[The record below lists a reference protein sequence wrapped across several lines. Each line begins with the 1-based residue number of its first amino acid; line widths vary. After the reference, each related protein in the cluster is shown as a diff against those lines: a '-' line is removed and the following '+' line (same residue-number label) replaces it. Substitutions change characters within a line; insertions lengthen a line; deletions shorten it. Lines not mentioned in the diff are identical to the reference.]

1 MKNAR
6 VEVLR
11 LIRAD
16 KRTKAFKRELDAFS
30 RDVERAAA
38 RLALYDALYGV
49 TPEERDAIIATKKAH
64 PLAFTN
70 PYGVTMTPELKPY
83 KERRGL
89 SWREYD
95 RLAGLV
101 VDVYGLMTR

>member
-1 MKNAR
+1 MKDAKA
-6 VEVLR
+6 ELLR

-16 KRTKAFKRELDAFS
+16 KRTNAFKRDLDTFAFK
-30 RDVERAAA
+30 VERTAA
-38 RLALYDALYGV
+38 RLSLYDALYTV
-49 TPEERDAIIATKKAH
+49 TPEERDAIIATKNAR

-70 PYGVTMTPELKPY
+70 PNGATAAPELKPY

-95 RLAGLV
+95 KLAGLV
-101 VDVYGLMTR
+101 VDVHDIMTR

>member
-6 VEVLR
+6 IEVLK

-16 KRTKAFKRELDAFS
+16 KRTNAFKRDLNAFAFKC
-30 RDVERAAA
+30 ERTAA
-38 RLALYDALYGV
+38 RLSLYDALYTV
-49 TPEERDAIIATKKAH
+49 TPEERDAIIATKKAC

-70 PYGVTMTPELKPY
+70 PNGATAAPELKPY

-89 SWREYD
+89 SWSAYD
-95 RLAGLV
+95 KLAGLV
-101 VDVYGLMTR
+101 VDVYDIMTR

>member
-6 VEVLR
+6 LEVLR

-16 KRTKAFKRELDAFS
+16 KRTNAFKRDLDTFS
-30 RDVERAAA
+30 RDVERAAV
-38 RLALYDALYGV
+38 RLSLYDALYTV
-49 TPEERDAIIATKKAH
+49 TPEERDAIIATKKAR
-64 PLAFTN
+64 PLAFTD

-101 VDVYGLMTR
+101 VDVHDIMTR